1 MHTRNSYVRERRA
14 QAIGRGRALAEPM
27 AQSLLE
33 GLDTLAA
40 FLKQSAMFHL
50 LMSLLAG
57 YMGLITQSD
66 FLATIVIA
74 TGAGCSLRALY
85 LAREQEL
92 IGR

>member
-1 MHTRNSYVRERRA
+1 
-14 QAIGRGRALAEPM
+14 M

-40 FLKQSAMFHL
+40 FLKQNAMFHL

-57 YMGLITQSD
+57 YMGLIAQSD

>member
-1 MHTRNSYVRERRA
+1 
-14 QAIGRGRALAEPM
+14 M

>member
-1 MHTRNSYVRERRA
+1 MRTRDSYVRERRA

-33 GLDTLAA
+33 GLDALAA

-57 YMGLITQSD
+57 YMGLIAQSD

-74 TGAGCSLRALY
+74 TGAFCSLNALH
-85 LAREQEL
+85 LARLQGL
-92 IGR
+92 IE